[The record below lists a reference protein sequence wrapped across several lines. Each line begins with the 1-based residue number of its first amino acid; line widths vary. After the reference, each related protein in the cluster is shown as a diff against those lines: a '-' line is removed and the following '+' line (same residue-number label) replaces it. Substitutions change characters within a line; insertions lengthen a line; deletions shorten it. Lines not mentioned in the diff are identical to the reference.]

1 MLADGWHALHIMGT
15 DEGFLLVATPQASGE
30 HRETIVLVAV
40 HGEEGSLG
48 FVLNR
53 ASVRSFAEAA
63 ADLGI
68 EGTPREGHAHFG
80 GLTRHDIGW
89 MLFDARACLEPDDSC
104 LLTPEIGV
112 TAAPDAMSTIVSVGG
127 PVLLLL
133 GHVTWEPGELE
144 EEIAEGAWIRAARV
158 DPGLVFET
166 PLARRWSDAT
176 CDVLG
181 MPRPWLGIARFA
193 TA

>member
-1 MLADGWHALHIMGT
+1 MGT

-30 HRETIVLVAV
+30 HRETVVLVAV

-53 ASVRSFAEAA
+53 ASVRSFEEAA
-63 ADLGI
+63 TELGI
-68 EGTPREGHAHFG
+68 EAKLREGAPRHAHFG
-80 GLTRHDIGW
+80 GLTRPDIGW

-104 LLTPEIGV
+104 LLTPEVGV
-112 TAAPDAMSTIVSVGG
+112 TASPDAMSTIVDTGG
-127 PVLLLL
+127 PAILLL
-133 GHVTWEPGELE
+133 GHVTWEPGDLE
-144 EEIAEGAWIRAARV
+144 DEIAAGAWIRAPRV
-158 DPGLVFET
+158 DPRLVFET

-181 MPRPWLGIARFA
+181 MPRPWLGVARFA
-193 TA
+193 MA

>member
-1 MLADGWHALHIMGT
+1 MDP
-15 DEGFLLVATPQASGE
+15 DEGFLLVATPQAADE

-53 ASVRSFAEAA
+53 PSIRTFAEAA
-63 ADLGI
+63 YDLGI
-68 EGTPREGHAHFG
+68 DAPPPEGPAFFG
-80 GLTRHDIGW
+80 GLTRPDIGW
-89 MLFDARACLEPDDSC
+89 MLFDARTCIEPDDSC
-104 LLTPEIGV
+104 LLTPEVGV
-112 TAAPDAMSTIVSVGG
+112 TAAPDAMSAIVRAGG
-127 PVLLLL
+127 ASLLLL
-133 GHVTWEPGELE
+133 GHVTWEPGDLE
-144 EEIAEGAWIRAARV
+144 DEIRAGAWIRAAQV
-158 DPGLVFET
+158 DPSLVFET
-166 PLARRWSDAT
+166 PIARRWSDAT